1 MQRQSLGSPGPK
13 PLVSAVA
20 GGAEREE
27 KRKSIGSA
35 VVGATDADK
44 GIRASPRAERLI
56 HLIPVLTILCLL
68 VLYLFSHDLSL
79 PDSQTLDGAE
89 MRLDSKGTVPVDL
102 TNASFFSFLVYLR
115 DLFWTSLRGFS
126 VGDSGAEKG
135 GVALAIQQIGRGL
148 KAAEERFRHR
158 KLGKR

>member
-13 PLVSAVA
+13 PLVSAVP

-27 KRKSIGSA
+27 KRKSIGIA
-35 VVGATDADK
+35 VVGATEADK

-68 VLYLFSHDLSL
+68 VLYHFSHDLSL
-79 PDSQTLDGAE
+79 PDSQTLDGSE
-89 MRLDSKGTVPVDL
+89 MRLDSK
-102 TNASFFSFLVYLR
+102 
-115 DLFWTSLRGFS
+115 
-126 VGDSGAEKG
+126 VGVSGADKG
-135 GVALAIQQIGRGL
+135 GVVLAIQQIGRGL
-148 KAAEERFRHR
+148 KPAEERFRQR

>member
-35 VVGATDADK
+35 VVGATEADK
-44 GIRASPRAERLI
+44 GIRARPRAERLI

-89 MRLDSKGTVPVDL
+89 MRLDSKGTMPADL
-102 TNASFFSFLVYLR
+102 KNPSFFSFLVSLLAISFGR
-115 DLFWTSLRGFS
+115 LFVGSQWGFRGPRMAAWRWRSSRS
-126 VGDSGAEKG
+126 VGG
-135 GVALAIQQIGRGL
+135 
-148 KAAEERFRHR
+148 
-158 KLGKR
+158 

>member
-35 VVGATDADK
+35 VVRATEADK
-44 GIRASPRAERLI
+44 GIRARPRAERLI

-89 MRLDSKGTVPVDL
+89 MRLDSKVGVP
-102 TNASFFSFLVYLR
+102 
-115 DLFWTSLRGFS
+115 
-126 VGDSGAEKG
+126 GAEND
-135 GVALAIQQIGRGL
+135 GVALEIQQIGRGL
-148 KAAEERFRHR
+148 SAAEERFRHR

>member
-35 VVGATDADK
+35 VVGATEADK
-44 GIRASPRAERLI
+44 GIRARPRAERLI

-89 MRLDSKGTVPVDL
+89 MRLDSKVGVP
-102 TNASFFSFLVYLR
+102 
-115 DLFWTSLRGFS
+115 
-126 VGDSGAEKG
+126 GAEKG
-135 GVALAIQQIGRGL
+135 GVALEIQQIGRGL
-148 KAAEERFRHR
+148 NAAEERFRHR

>member
-56 HLIPVLTILCLL
+56 HIIPVLTILCLL

-89 MRLDSKGTVPVDL
+89 MRLDSK
-102 TNASFFSFLVYLR
+102 
-115 DLFWTSLRGFS
+115 

-135 GVALAIQQIGRGL
+135 GVALAIQRIGRGL

>member
-89 MRLDSKGTVPVDL
+89 MRLDSK
-102 TNASFFSFLVYLR
+102 
-115 DLFWTSLRGFS
+115 